1 MTIFGSQRLR
11 EAVLTALLPPP
22 KAWESRVENSVVVLV
37 VEDDALVHD
46 LLGEALVDGGF
57 RVAQASTSTDALA
70 MLEAP
75 EAAYRAL
82 VTDINLES
90 GPSTGWDIAKR
101 ARELNSGLAVVYMTG
116 DSGHQYAS
124 NGVPN
129 SIILAKPFAPAQ
141 LITAVSRLLNEAENV
156 GASDS
161 R

>member
-1 MTIFGSQRLR
+1 MG
-11 EAVLTALLPPP
+11 VY
-22 KAWESRVENSVVVLV
+22 RVENSVVVLV
-37 VEDDALVHD
+37 VEDDALIRGVLD
-46 LLGEALVDGGF
+46 EALADGGF
-57 RVAQASTSTDALA
+57 RVAQASTGADALA

-82 VTDINLES
+82 VTDINLEP

-101 ARELNSGLAVVYMTG
+101 AREISSELAVIYMTG
-116 DSGHQYAS
+116 NSGHQYAA

-129 SIILAKPFAPAQ
+129 SIMLTKPFAPAQ
-141 LITAVSRLLNEAENV
+141 LIAAVSQLLNEVQNV